1 MFGILIKKY
10 VIIIMFIIVAVMS
23 ENKYIN
29 FTCFVFDVNILFS
42 VVLISSR
49 LGKALS
55 CAGYTTSRPHVE
67 LLLQQAIWYYSNYYS
82 VLSWWTYLA
91 ISC

>member
-29 FTCFVFDVNILFS
+29 FTCFVFDVNILFP
-42 VVLISSR
+42 VLISSR
-49 LGKALS
+49 LGKAWP
-55 CAGYTTSRPHVE
+55 CAGYTTSRLHVWNCFYNKQFGITPTTIAFFHGE
-67 LLLQQAIWYYSNYYS
+67 PI
-82 VLSWWTYLA
+82 
-91 ISC
+91 